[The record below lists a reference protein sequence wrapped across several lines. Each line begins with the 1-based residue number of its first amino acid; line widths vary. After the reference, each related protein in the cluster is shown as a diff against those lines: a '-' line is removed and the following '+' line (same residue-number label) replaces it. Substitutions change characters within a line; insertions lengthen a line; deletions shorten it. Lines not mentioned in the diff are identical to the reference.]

1 MWGRKF
7 RGAVAFLVETPETLR
22 QLTIGWAC
30 DELKWKPSGGEFSAL
45 EHVCHLRD
53 LEREAYGARV
63 EKMLGENEPLLP
75 DFDGARA
82 AAERDY
88 MRQDFERAF
97 EDFSVARAENLRVA
111 KSLSA
116 EELARRGVLEGVG
129 AITLRDLFLLMR
141 EHDRAH
147 LKELKKLRGR
157 LPRR

>member
-7 RGAVAFLVETPETLR
+7 HGAVAFLGETPETVR
-22 QLTIGWAC
+22 QLTSGW
-30 DELKWKPSGGEFSAL
+30 DEGELRWKPPGVEFSAV

-53 LEREAYGARV
+53 LELEAYGARV
-63 EKMLGENEPLLP
+63 RKMLGEDEPRLP
-75 DFDGARA
+75 DFDGSRA

-88 MRQDFERAF
+88 LSQDFGRAF
-97 EDFSVARAENLRVA
+97 QDFSRARAENLRVA

-116 EELARRGVLEGVG
+116 GELNRRGVLEGVG
-129 AITLRDLFLLMR
+129 AITLRELFVLMR

-147 LKELKKLRGR
+147 LKELKKLRER